1 MFFSRIYGSEFCGM
15 VVVVVVS
22 TSICIGISLLTCAT
36 GEFNLE
42 EVNASS

>member
-22 TSICIGISLLTCAT
+22 TSICIGVALLIGSEYHIA
-36 GEFNLE
+36 
-42 EVNASS
+42 V